1 MNQTAETTNG
11 LPCVGVADLVDS
23 GSATGDSKV
32 LPPLSVGEMTL
43 RFYAALNYSRNSAH
57 DLRHALNGA

>member
-23 GSATGDSKV
+23 GSATGDS
-32 LPPLSVGEMTL
+32 
-43 RFYAALNYSRNSAH
+43 
-57 DLRHALNGA
+57 NGMKKLWRELLVHFL